1 MIADKLYVFF
11 YFVLSSVAIAISL
24 YVCFT
29 QDNQFWIFYAGLFFC
44 GGCMFCFLAV
54 SRIMDILD
62 FLCVGTLEQLRKEQE

>member
-29 QDNQFWIFYAGLFFC
+29 QDNQFWIFYAGLFFAEVVC
-44 GGCMFCFLAV
+44 SASL
-54 SRIMDILD
+54 RL
-62 FLCVGTLEQLRKEQE
+62 VG